1 MLVSA
6 YFFYFFLKIVGH
18 VSQREQHVK
27 NVCVKN
33 PDIITGVFRIV
44 MIILLLLLILLFIV
58 WQIYSKT
65 KEDTLSCT
73 LKTLS
78 ITEKVI
84 ILRLI
89 KVLKSKKYK

>member
-1 MLVSA
+1 MI
-6 YFFYFFLKIVGH
+6 FYLKIVGH
-18 VSQREQHVK
+18 VSQREQHAK
-27 NVCVKN
+27 NACVKN
-33 PDIITGVFRIV
+33 PNIITGVFRIV
-44 MIILLLLLILLFIV
+44 MITLLLLLMLLFIV

-65 KEDTLSCT
+65 KEDTFSCT

-78 ITEKVI
+78 ITENVT